1 MRKSFFNEPIFEPG
15 DDFAAGWM
23 DQYLDEPEAPI
34 ARLIGEDDDDA
45 DGVTFG
51 CEITDNADHTAF
63 AEGFASED
71 DLRAWLRSQ
80 EIDIED

>member
-23 DQYLDEPEAPI
+23 DRYLDEPEAPI
-34 ARLIGEDDDDA
+34 ARFIDEDDDDA

-51 CEITDNADHTAF
+51 CEITDENDHTAY
-63 AEGFASED
+63 AEGFASEA
-71 DLRAWLRSQ
+71 DLRAWLKSQ